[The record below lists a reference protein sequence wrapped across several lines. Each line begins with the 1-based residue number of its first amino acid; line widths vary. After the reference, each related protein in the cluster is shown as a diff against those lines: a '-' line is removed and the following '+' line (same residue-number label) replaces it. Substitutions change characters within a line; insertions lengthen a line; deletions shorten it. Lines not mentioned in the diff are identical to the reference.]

1 MQNWAVHTN
10 QPANPFMTA
19 GASARQLGKLSEK
32 PQRGEWLPR
41 ELKARL
47 QSVGK
52 ALAHTESQKS
62 RLLEAYLGG
71 VLELAE
77 FARKRKEIEGRTG
90 ALLAHERQLLDAS
103 ARERTELAGMAESIE
118 RFCENVREGLADAT
132 FVHKRRLVELLID
145 RVTVSDEEVQ
155 IRYVVPT
162 SLDGPHQPFASRLQT
177 A

>member
-1 MQNWAVHTN
+1 
-10 QPANPFMTA
+10 
-19 GASARQLGKLSEK
+19 
-32 PQRGEWLPR
+32 
-41 ELKARL
+41 
-47 QSVGK
+47 VGK

-77 FARKRKEIEGRTG
+77 FARKRKEIEGRTE
-90 ALLAHERQLLDAS
+90 ALLAHERQLLEAS
-103 ARERTELAGMAESIE
+103 ARERTELAGIAESIE

-162 SLDGPHQPFASRLQT
+162 SLDGPHQPFCQSPTDYLNRLPGQEVVGQKAPGAAATRYIERWRQVSRAGCGYGGVLEYRTT